1 MTLVKELI
9 RREVVLTNL
18 AKNRTT
24 ETDIRAWLTANGF
37 EWKTGQIFDV
47 ELHAIQRPGWL
58 QIFRFRVQVEVNGQQ
73 REYFGV
79 VRDDERLRGA
89 DKTQVWLFDSEALQE
104 AELAELSEGLIVQG
118 DRSGGY
124 LFFIFLV
131 GVLLLACTAA
141 MFKLLS

>member
-1 MTLVKELI
+1 M
-9 RREVVLTNL
+9 LTNL

-37 EWKTGQIFDV
+37 EWKTGHIFDV
-47 ELHAIQRPGWL
+47 ELRAIQRPGWL

-89 DKTQVWLFDSEALQE
+89 DKTQVRLFDSEALQE